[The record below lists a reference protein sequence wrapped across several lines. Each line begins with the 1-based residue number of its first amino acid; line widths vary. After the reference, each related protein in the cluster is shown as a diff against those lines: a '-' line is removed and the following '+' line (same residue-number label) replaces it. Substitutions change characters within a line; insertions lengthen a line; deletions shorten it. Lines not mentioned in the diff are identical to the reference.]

1 MHVMHGP
8 SVSGYAM
15 VLTILSPVMGQIAS
29 LSCGG
34 LGEVTDYGKKI
45 QTENPVYMST
55 KNNEKQSYNGC
66 TVLVLRVRGL
76 HVCLGT
82 ATITCKTK
90 PLQRPLPKN
99 KMVEGGLIPYKIMN
113 DG

>member
-1 MHVMHGP
+1 MHVMHGS

-55 KNNEKQSYNGC
+55 KAMKSSHIMDGQYWSSE
-66 TVLVLRVRGL
+66 
-76 HVCLGT
+76 LGGYMY
-82 ATITCKTK
+82 AWGQQ
-90 PLQRPLPKN
+90 P
-99 KMVEGGLIPYKIMN
+99 
-113 DG
+113 